1 MGDRKFF
8 HRFLK
13 KLGGFFD
20 FSSKSWLFWCYS
32 KYWFFFFSEIFF
44 AFSILIFFSCSSIDQ
59 KFTFLSEKLVRSSY
73 FRFLF
78 ELGQI
83 FDFVMIWSWFFH
95 DSLKNPLYVE
105 FRFLIEGKVDQI
117 STKLNQTFRKWSV
130 HTSKHIW
137 TSKVELC
144 IQWENFVVR
153 NFYNGR

>member
-1 MGDRKFF
+1 MAYKKFF

-105 FRFLIEGKVDQI
+105 FRFQPN
-117 STKLNQTFRKWSV
+117 STKLSESDQYTHLNTFEHQK
-130 HTSKHIW
+130 
-137 TSKVELC
+137 L
-144 IQWENFVVR
+144 NYA
-153 NFYNGR
+153 YNGRIL